1 MTAEEKFLKIIDE
14 FMKDRSQGIFG
25 LENDYDLIT
34 AGYQGEIYV
43 SEDFSDELLS
53 FIKDNGLVLSKKR
66 QNTIGEYMKL
76 MKLMKLIILFLAV
89 FLMACNKTDVQYV
102 NVPTTVEVPQS
113 LEGFWRCDNGGQVEL
128 LVDHAG
134 RVSFDSSGQFL
145 TSVNNYDN
153 SLTTH
158 LSITD
163 VDLLV
168 QNGDVILNP
177 RNYTYTAA
185 QNLLDNGGTLLTGSR
200 RTDIRLQLVSSG
212 NIKFTITVYS
222 GAILVNNNTIV
233 SKRTINCN

>member
-76 MKLMKLIILFLAV
+76 MKLMKLIILFLAA

-102 NVPTTVEVPQS
+102 DRPTTVETPQS

-177 RNYTYTAA
+177 RNYTYAAA